1 VINVALAVFNM
12 IPGFPLDGGRVLRAI
27 IWWITGNASQA
38 TRIAAR
44 VGQGIAFL
52 FIIVGLFRFFNGAGF
67 AGLWLAFIGWFL
79 LDAARS
85 SYVQQEMAELLRG
98 VRVGD
103 VMTKECPTVKGD
115 LNLQTFVDDYLLRS
129 GQRCFLV
136 EEDGNN
142 IGLVTAHQVKDV
154 DRDKWPHM
162 TVGEAMLRLSKLH
175 AVKPGTSVSD
185 ALETMSREDVNQL
198 PVISNN
204 HLAGIVSRG
213 HILRLLQTRAELQS

>member
-1 VINVALAVFNM
+1 M
-12 IPGFPLDGGRVLRAI
+12 
-27 IWWITGNASQA
+27 
-38 TRIAAR
+38 
-44 VGQGIAFL
+44 
-52 FIIVGLFRFFNGAGF
+52 
-67 AGLWLAFIGWFL
+67 
-79 LDAARS
+79 
-85 SYVQQEMAELLRG
+85 VQLLRG
-98 VRVGD
+98 LRVGD

-136 EEDGNN
+136 DEDGHNA
-142 IGLVTAHQVKDV
+142 GLVTAHQVKDV
-154 DRDKWPHM
+154 DREKWPHM
-162 TVGEAMLRLSKLH
+162 TVGEAMLPLSKLH

-213 HILRLLQTRAELQS
+213 DILRLLQTRAELQS